1 MSRIEVVR
9 VTEQSVKNALEAL
22 NKADKQDQNLQD
34 RLIAELRNATDDYAN
49 AVREL
54 NVRSPR

>member
-34 RLIAELRNATDDYAN
+34 RLIAELRNATDDYAK

-54 NVRSPR
+54 NVTSPR

>member
-34 RLIAELRNATDDYAN
+34 RLIAELRSATDDYAK